1 MFLLADFFVCVFVCL
16 DIFEKMVPML
26 VQQSL
31 SIANSRRADTV
42 NRLVGSLREAT
53 NLCNG

>member
-1 MFLLADFFVCVFVCL
+1 MS
-16 DIFEKMVPML
+16 DIIFSDLFEKMVPML

-31 SIANSRRADTV
+31 SVSNSRRVDMV

>member
-1 MFLLADFFVCVFVCL
+1 MFMSDFTFL
-16 DIFEKMVPML
+16 DLFEKMVPML

-31 SIANSRRADTV
+31 SVANSRKADMV